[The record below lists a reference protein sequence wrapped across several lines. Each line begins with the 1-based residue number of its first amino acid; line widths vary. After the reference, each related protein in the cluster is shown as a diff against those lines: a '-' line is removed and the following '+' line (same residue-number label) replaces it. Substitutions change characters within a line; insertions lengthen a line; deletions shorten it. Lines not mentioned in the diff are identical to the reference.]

1 MRHRDAA
8 ERTLLTAIA
17 QGADLAELADIML
30 CAVTDRP
37 FADGGHALDFLN
49 KAFECVD
56 LIGRE
61 HAAAILPTVVG
72 QLVEA
77 RGADE
82 QNAWRHP
89 LDLVALLAA
98 AFEALP
104 AALRQGEGRRFEG
117 HAALADELLGD
128 DPQAINAA
136 LLDAIRAGRDAARP
150 RPGSRLCRGAAHRA
164 LRHGQRVLGLGHR
177 VARVH
182 LRQRSAPAARAGERS
197 PAPAGRALSAWH
209 PRRCSRAPWRS
220 ISRAS

>member
-1 MRHRDAA
+1 
-8 ERTLLTAIA
+8 
-17 QGADLAELADIML
+17 ML

-56 LIGRE
+56 LVGQE

-89 LDLVALLAA
+89 LDLVSLLAA

-104 AALRQGEGRRFEG
+104 AAVRQGEGRRFEG

-136 LLDAIRAGRDAARP
+136 LLDAIRAGATPARP
-150 RPGSRLCRGAAHRA
+150 RPDSRLCCGAAHRA
-164 LRHGQRVLGLGHR
+164 LRHGQRVFGLGHR

-182 LRQRSAPAARAGERS
+182 LRQRGAPAARAGERS
-197 PAPAGRALSAWH
+197 AAPAGQSPIRLASA
-209 PRRCSRAPWRS
+209 PCSMAPWRC